1 MISLT
6 TGQLDAWLAQLLWPF
21 IRIGSCFMV
30 APAFG
35 ARFVPA
41 RIRIVLAGAITIIV
55 APLIPAP
62 TGIATFSPAGLVVTA
77 QQIVIGVALGFSLQL
92 LFDAVTLGGQLLANS
107 MGLSFAFNTDPIHG
121 VETPVLGTLY
131 SMLVML
137 TFLALNGHLALI
149 EVLVDGFRTLPI
161 GTTGLG
167 QEGLWSIV
175 VWGAQLFSGALA
187 IALPGVTA
195 LLIVNIAFGVMSR
208 AAPQLN
214 LFAVGFPISLM
225 FGLLIVLAGLPSM
238 QATFTHLL
246 AEAFDLLRKL
256 TVGELA
262 HG

>member
-1 MISLT
+1 MITLT
-6 TGQLDAWLAQLLWPF
+6 TGQLEAWLAQYLWPF
-21 IRIGSCFMV
+21 IRIGACFMV

-35 ARFVPA
+35 AQYVPP

-55 APLIPAP
+55 APLLAEPK
-62 TGIATFSPAGLVVTA
+62 GITAFSAAGVIVTI
-77 QQIVIGVALGFSLQL
+77 QQIIIGVTIGFLVQL

-107 MGLSFAFNTDPIHG
+107 MGLSFAFNTDPVHG
-121 VETPVLGTLY
+121 VETPVVGTLY

-149 EVLVDGFRTLPI
+149 EALVGGFRALPV
-161 GTTGLG
+161 GTNGLG
-167 QEGLWSIV
+167 QDGLWSICI
-175 VWGAQLFSGALA
+175 WGAQLFSGALS

-214 LFAVGFPISLM
+214 LFAVGFPITLV
-225 FGLLIVLAGLPSM
+225 FGLLIILAGLPAM

-246 AEAFDLLRKL
+246 SDTFDFLHTLIA
-256 TVGELA
+256 GAA